1 LFKTAQDQY
10 SLERSLSLSPNSMN
24 AKNETMNSVD
34 RELVQRNELLLFSFF
49 LLFY

>member
-1 LFKTAQDQY
+1 
-10 SLERSLSLSPNSMN
+10 MN